1 MQKFN
6 DKIEESDWSAS
17 NSIRQ
22 WYKTFLEDYQAG
34 KLTAVTNAGTTTCT
48 KNENEQPVVNADIIV
63 PEEYFYPCL
72 AAWLGTDKGKLQ
84 FGDIVFSDDNKVI
97 GWR

>member
-48 KNENEQPVVNADIIV
+48 KNENEQPVVNATSLSQKSISIH
-63 PEEYFYPCL
+63 
-72 AAWLGTDKGKLQ
+72 AWQLG
-84 FGDIVFSDDNKVI
+84 
-97 GWR
+97 

>member
-1 MQKFN
+1 MAGN
-6 DKIEESDWSAS
+6 IEESDWSAS
-17 NSIRQ
+17 NSIRS

-34 KLTAVTNAGTTTCT
+34 KLTAVTNAGTITCT
-48 KNENEQPVVNADIIV
+48 ENNEQPVANDNIIV

-72 AAWLGTDKGKLQ
+72 AAWKETDKGKLQ
-84 FGDIVFSDDNKVI
+84 IGDIVFSDDNKVI